1 MTYYS
6 KKVMEHFLHPK
17 HLGKIDNADGLG
29 DTENLRCGDSMKIY
43 IRVGER
49 GGEKYIE
56 DIKFLTMGCGA
67 AIATSDMICDLA
79 KGKTLE
85 KAEKIKFSD
94 IADELGE
101 LPAQKLHCAHLA
113 ETALKSAINDYKS
126 KNSPS

>member
-1 MTYYS
+1 
-6 KKVMEHFLHPK
+6 MEHFLHPK

-43 IRVGER
+43 IRVGPAER
-49 GGEKYIE
+49 IE

-85 KAEKIKFSD
+85 EAEKIKFSD

-113 ETALKSAINDYKS
+113 EKALKAAIKDYES
-126 KNSPS
+126 KKKK